1 MRRSSERRKTTEV
14 SGVRARGA
22 ARGGDAPRRRL
33 PRLPAP
39 YLFLAPA
46 VVYVLIFLAYPIG
59 RGVSLSFTDATILD
73 PTGGDFIGL
82 GNYAKLLTSLGFW
95 HTVEVTTVYATV
107 SVVGVVCVGMAAA
120 LLMNWRFR
128 GRGLFR
134 TAVAVPWAS
143 PEVAVT
149 LIFAWIFN
157 DQYGVAQF
165 LVHKTHLVS
174 AQLGWLDSPSLALP
188 VILLITIWKV
198 FPFTALV
205 LLAALQSIPADLYEA
220 AHVDGARGLA
230 TFRNVVLPGI
240 APTLLVLVL
249 LLTIW
254 SLRRFTLI
262 WIMTQGGPVDATNT
276 LVVDVYRETFKNFE
290 LGYGAAI
297 GMLGLMVSLLATAM
311 YLVFE
316 RRVRRSL
323 GLT

>member
-1 MRRSSERRKTTEV
+1 MRLGSALMHSRRW
-14 SGVRARGA
+14 RI
-22 ARGGDAPRRRL
+22 AP
-33 PRLPAP
+33 PPAP

-46 VVYVLIFLAYPIG
+46 ILYVAVFLAYPIL
-59 RGVSLSFTDATILD
+59 RGASLSFTNASILD
-73 PTGGDFIGL
+73 PSGGDFIGM

-95 HTVEVTTVYATV
+95 HTVEVTAVYATA
-107 SVVGVVCVGMAAA
+107 SVVGVICVGMSAA

-128 GRGLFR
+128 GRSLFR
-134 TAVAVPWAS
+134 TAIAVPWAS

-165 LVHKTHLVS
+165 LAHQTHLFTGP
-174 AQLGWLDSPSLALP
+174 LGWLDNPSLALP
-188 VILLITIWKV
+188 VILVITIWKV
-198 FPFTALV
+198 FPFTSLV
-205 LLAALQSIPADLYEA
+205 ILAALQSIPADLYEA
-220 AHVDGARGLA
+220 ADVDGAGGLS
-230 TFRNVVLPGI
+230 TFRNVILPGI

-276 LVVDVYRETFKNFE
+276 LVVDVYRQTFKNFE

-297 GMLGLMVSLLATAM
+297 GMLGLMVSMLATTL
-311 YLVFE
+311 YLIFE
-316 RRVRRSL
+316 RRVRVSL
-323 GLT
+323 GLA